1 LVLKNGI
8 LATLIIAISQ
18 LSLSRIYQQYL
29 IKTHQKDFILTNP
42 TLSITD
48 VVRQSLAFLSKDSLS
63 KHDLSKDKNTAS
75 ANQQLTGLII
85 GNDTQSVFS
94 QIQAIDE
101 AIDQAVSWEAF
112 DYQAFIAHR
121 FAKRYDLAVII
132 LSNDSAIDTQ
142 IIQRCRDLFA
152 KHCLV
157 VQDLSEP
164 ATGVDVVSFGFSRLH
179 EQPIVEN
186 DQDHH
191 ATNYQ
196 VWQFNLFDYKHLPDW
211 FNSKFWANPELW
223 NKFRW

>member
-1 LVLKNGI
+1 MVVKNGI
-8 LATLIIAISQ
+8 LATLLLYHGYHSTV
-18 LSLSRIYQQYL
+18 SK
-29 IKTHQKDFILTNP
+29 KTYQKDFILTNP

-48 VVRQSLAFLSKDSLS
+48 VVRQSLAFLSK
-63 KHDLSKDKNTAS
+63 HDLSKDKNAAS
-75 ANQQLTGLII
+75 TNQPFTGLII

-94 QIQAIDE
+94 QIQAID
-101 AIDQAVSWEAF
+101 QAVSWEAF
-112 DYQAFIAHR
+112 DYQQFIAHR

-157 VQDLSEP
+157 VQNLSEP
-164 ATGVDVVSFGFSRLH
+164 ATGVDVASFGFSRLH

>member
-8 LATLIIAISQ
+8 LATLIPTISR
-18 LSLSRIYQQYL
+18 LSFNRIYQQYL

-63 KHDLSKDKNTAS
+63 KHDLSKDKNNS
-75 ANQQLTGLII
+75 SINQPFTGLII
-85 GNDTQSVFS
+85 GNDTQSVFT

-112 DYQAFIAHR
+112 DYQEFIAHR

-152 KHCLV
+152 KHCLL
-157 VQDLSEP
+157 VQNLSEP
-164 ATGVDVVSFGFSRLH
+164 ATGVDVASFGFSRLH

-191 ATNYQ
+191 TTNYQ

>member
-1 LVLKNGI
+1 M
-8 LATLIIAISQ
+8 
-18 LSLSRIYQQYL
+18 
-29 IKTHQKDFILTNP
+29 TNP

-63 KHDLSKDKNTAS
+63 KHDLSKDKNTAA
-75 ANQQLTGLII
+75 ANQPFTGLII

-94 QIQAIDE
+94 QIQ

-157 VQDLSEP
+157 VQNLSEP

-186 DQDHH
+186 DPDHH
-191 ATNYQ
+191 TTSYQ

>member
-1 LVLKNGI
+1 M
-8 LATLIIAISQ
+8 
-18 LSLSRIYQQYL
+18 
-29 IKTHQKDFILTNP
+29 TNP

-48 VVRQSLAFLSKDSLS
+48 VIRQSLAFLSKDSLS
-63 KHDLSKDKNTAS
+63 KHDLNKHDSSEDKNAAA
-75 ANQQLTGLII
+75 ANQPFTGLII

-157 VQDLSEP
+157 VQNLSEP

-191 ATNYQ
+191 TSYQ

>member
-1 LVLKNGI
+1 M
-8 LATLIIAISQ
+8 AISW
-18 LSLSRIYQQYL
+18 LSLSRIYQPYL

-48 VVRQSLAFLSKDSLS
+48 VIRQSLAFLS
-63 KHDLSKDKNTAS
+63 KHDLSKDKNAAS
-75 ANQQLTGLII
+75 TNQPFTGLII
-85 GNDTQSVFS
+85 GNDRQSVFS
-94 QIQAIDE
+94 QIQ

-112 DYQAFIAHR
+112 DYQQFIAHR

-157 VQDLSEP
+157 VQNLSEP

-186 DQDHH
+186 DPDHH
-191 ATNYQ
+191 TTSYQ

>member
-1 LVLKNGI
+1 M
-8 LATLIIAISQ
+8 
-18 LSLSRIYQQYL
+18 
-29 IKTHQKDFILTNP
+29 TNP

-48 VVRQSLAFLSKDSLS
+48 VIRQSLAFLSKDSLS
-63 KHDLSKDKNTAS
+63 KHDLSKQDLSKDKTAAA
-75 ANQQLTGLII
+75 ANQAFTGLII
-85 GNDTQSVFS
+85 GNDTQSVFG

-112 DYQAFIAHR
+112 DYQEFISHR

-132 LSNDSAIDTQ
+132 LSNDSTIDTQ

-157 VQDLSEP
+157 VQNLSEP

-186 DQDHH
+186 DQSHH
-191 ATNYQ
+191 AASYQ

>member
-1 LVLKNGI
+1 M
-8 LATLIIAISQ
+8 
-18 LSLSRIYQQYL
+18 
-29 IKTHQKDFILTNP
+29 TNP

-94 QIQAIDE
+94 QIQAID
-101 AIDQAVSWEAF
+101 QAVSWEAF
-112 DYQAFIAHR
+112 DYQQFIAHR

-157 VQDLSEP
+157 VQNLSQP
-164 ATGVDVVSFGFSRLH
+164 ATGVDVASFGFSRLH

-191 ATNYQ
+191 ATSYQ

>member
-1 LVLKNGI
+1 M
-8 LATLIIAISQ
+8 
-18 LSLSRIYQQYL
+18 
-29 IKTHQKDFILTNP
+29 TNP

-48 VVRQSLAFLSKDSLS
+48 VIRQSLAFLS
-63 KHDLSKDKNTAS
+63 KHDLSKDKNA
-75 ANQQLTGLII
+75 ALKNQPFTGLII
-85 GNDTQSVFS
+85 GDDTQSVFS

-101 AIDQAVSWEAF
+101 AIGQAVSWEAF

-157 VQDLSEP
+157 VQNLSEP
-164 ATGVDVVSFGFSRLH
+164 ATGVDMVSFGFSRLH

-191 ATNYQ
+191 ATSYQ

-223 NKFRW
+223 DKFRW

>member
-1 LVLKNGI
+1 M
-8 LATLIIAISQ
+8 
-18 LSLSRIYQQYL
+18 
-29 IKTHQKDFILTNP
+29 TNP

-48 VVRQSLAFLSKDSLS
+48 VIRQSLAFLS
-63 KHDLSKDKNTAS
+63 KHDLSKDKNAAS
-75 ANQQLTGLII
+75 TNQPFTGLII
-85 GNDTQSVFS
+85 GNDRQSVFS
-94 QIQAIDE
+94 QIQSIDE

-112 DYQAFIAHR
+112 DYQEFIAHR

-157 VQDLSEP
+157 VQNLSEP
-164 ATGVDVVSFGFSRLH
+164 ATGMDVASFGFSRLH
-179 EQPIVEN
+179 EQPIVEH

-191 ATNYQ
+191 TTSYQ
-196 VWQFNLFDYKHLPDW
+196 VWQFNLFDYKYLPDW

>member
-1 LVLKNGI
+1 M
-8 LATLIIAISQ
+8 
-18 LSLSRIYQQYL
+18 
-29 IKTHQKDFILTNP
+29 TNP

-48 VVRQSLAFLSKDSLS
+48 VIRQSLAFLS
-63 KHDLSKDKNTAS
+63 KHDLSKDKNAAS
-75 ANQQLTGLII
+75 TNQPFTGLII
-85 GNDTQSVFS
+85 GNNRQSVFS
-94 QIQAIDE
+94 QIQTIDE

-112 DYQAFIAHR
+112 DYQQFIAHR

-157 VQDLSEP
+157 VQNLSEP
-164 ATGVDVVSFGFSRLH
+164 ATGVDVASFGFSRLH
-179 EQPIVEN
+179 EQPIVEH
-186 DQDHH
+186 DQSHH
-191 ATNYQ
+191 TTSYQ

>member
-1 LVLKNGI
+1 M
-8 LATLIIAISQ
+8 
-18 LSLSRIYQQYL
+18 
-29 IKTHQKDFILTNP
+29 TNP

-48 VVRQSLAFLSKDSLS
+48 VIRQSLAFLSKD
-63 KHDLSKDKNTAS
+63 KNNS
-75 ANQQLTGLII
+75 SINQPFTGLII
-85 GNDTQSVFS
+85 GNDTQSAFG

-132 LSNDSAIDTQ
+132 LSNDSTIDTQ

-157 VQDLSEP
+157 VQNLSEP

-191 ATNYQ
+191 TSYQ

>member
-1 LVLKNGI
+1 M
-8 LATLIIAISQ
+8 
-18 LSLSRIYQQYL
+18 
-29 IKTHQKDFILTNP
+29 TNP

-48 VVRQSLAFLSKDSLS
+48 VIRQSLAFLSKDSLS
-63 KHDLSKDKNTAS
+63 KNDSSKHDSSKDKNAVST
-75 ANQQLTGLII
+75 NQPFTGLII

-94 QIQAIDE
+94 QIQTIDE
-101 AIDQAVSWEAF
+101 AIDQAVSWEAC

-121 FAKRYDLAVII
+121 FAKRYELAVII

-157 VQDLSEP
+157 VQNLSEP

-191 ATNYQ
+191 TSYQ

>member
-1 LVLKNGI
+1 M
-8 LATLIIAISQ
+8 
-18 LSLSRIYQQYL
+18 
-29 IKTHQKDFILTNP
+29 TNP

-48 VVRQSLAFLSKDSLS
+48 VIRQSLAFLS
-63 KHDLSKDKNTAS
+63 KHDLSKDKTAAS
-75 ANQQLTGLII
+75 ANQAFTGLII
-85 GNDTQSVFS
+85 GNGTQSVFS

-101 AIDQAVSWEAF
+101 AMDQAVSWEAF
-112 DYQAFIAHR
+112 DYQQFIAHR

-157 VQDLSEP
+157 VQNLSQP
-164 ATGVDVVSFGFSRLH
+164 ATGVDVASFGFSRLH

-186 DQDHH
+186 DQSHH
-191 ATNYQ
+191 TTSYQ

>member
-1 LVLKNGI
+1 M
-8 LATLIIAISQ
+8 
-18 LSLSRIYQQYL
+18 
-29 IKTHQKDFILTNP
+29 TNP

-48 VVRQSLAFLSKDSLS
+48 VIRQSLAFLSKDSLS
-63 KHDLSKDKNTAS
+63 KHDLSKDKNAVST
-75 ANQQLTGLII
+75 NQPFTGLII

-101 AIDQAVSWEAF
+101 AIGQAVSWEAF
-112 DYQAFIAHR
+112 DYQEFIAHR

-132 LSNDSAIDTQ
+132 LSNDSTIDTQ

-157 VQDLSEP
+157 VQNLSEP
-164 ATGVDVVSFGFSRLH
+164 APGVDVASFGFSRLH
-179 EQPIVEN
+179 EQPIVEH
-186 DQDHH
+186 DQSHH
-191 ATNYQ
+191 TTSYQ

>member
-1 LVLKNGI
+1 M
-8 LATLIIAISQ
+8 AISR
-18 LSLSRIYQQYL
+18 LSFNPISQQYL
-29 IKTHQKDFILTNP
+29 KKTHQKDFILTNP

-48 VVRQSLAFLSKDSLS
+48 VIRQSLAFLSKD
-63 KHDLSKDKNTAS
+63 KNNS
-75 ANQQLTGLII
+75 SINQPFTGLII

-121 FAKRYDLAVII
+121 FAKRYELAVII

-157 VQDLSEP
+157 VQNLSEP

-186 DQDHH
+186 DQSHH
-191 ATNYQ
+191 ATSYQ

>member
-1 LVLKNGI
+1 MVVKNGI
-8 LATLIIAISQ
+8 LATLLLYHGYHSTV
-18 LSLSRIYQQYL
+18 SK
-29 IKTHQKDFILTNP
+29 KTHQKDVILTNP

-48 VVRQSLAFLSKDSLS
+48 VIRQSLAFLS
-63 KHDLSKDKNTAS
+63 KHDLSKDKNAAS
-75 ANQQLTGLII
+75 TNQAFTGLII
-85 GNDTQSVFS
+85 GNDRQSVFS
-94 QIQAIDE
+94 KIQ

-157 VQDLSEP
+157 VQNLSEP
-164 ATGVDVVSFGFSRLH
+164 ATGVDVASFGFSRLH
-179 EQPIVEN
+179 EQPIVEH
-186 DQDHH
+186 DQSHH
-191 ATNYQ
+191 TTSYQ
-196 VWQFNLFDYKHLPDW
+196 VWQFNLFDYKYLPDW

>member
-1 LVLKNGI
+1 M
-8 LATLIIAISQ
+8 
-18 LSLSRIYQQYL
+18 
-29 IKTHQKDFILTNP
+29 TNP

-48 VVRQSLAFLSKDSLS
+48 VIRQSLAFLSKDSLS
-63 KHDLSKDKNTAS
+63 KHDLSKDKNAVST
-75 ANQQLTGLII
+75 NQPFTGLII
-85 GNDTQSVFS
+85 GDDTQSVFS

-157 VQDLSEP
+157 VQNLSEP

-191 ATNYQ
+191 TSYQ

>member
-1 LVLKNGI
+1 MVLNNGI

-48 VVRQSLAFLSKDSLS
+48 VIRQSLAFLSKD
-63 KHDLSKDKNTAS
+63 KNNS
-75 ANQQLTGLII
+75 SINQPFTGLII

-121 FAKRYDLAVII
+121 FAKRYELAVII

-157 VQDLSEP
+157 VQNLSEP

-211 FNSKFWANPELW
+211 FNTKFWANPELW

>member
-1 LVLKNGI
+1 M
-8 LATLIIAISQ
+8 AISR
-18 LSLSRIYQQYL
+18 LSFNPIYQPYL

-48 VVRQSLAFLSKDSLS
+48 VIRQSLAFLSKD
-63 KHDLSKDKNTAS
+63 KNNS
-75 ANQQLTGLII
+75 SINQPFTGLII

-121 FAKRYDLAVII
+121 FAKRYELAVII

-157 VQDLSEP
+157 VQNLSEP

-191 ATNYQ
+191 ATSYQ

>member
-1 LVLKNGI
+1 M
-8 LATLIIAISQ
+8 AISR
-18 LSLSRIYQQYL
+18 LSFNRIYQQYL

-48 VVRQSLAFLSKDSLS
+48 VIRQSLAFLSKDSLS
-63 KHDLSKDKNTAS
+63 KRDLSKQDLSKDKNAAS
-75 ANQQLTGLII
+75 INQPLTGLII
-85 GNDTQSVFS
+85 GDDRQAVFS
-94 QIQAIDE
+94 QIQTIDE
-101 AIDQAVSWEAF
+101 AMDQAVSWEVF
-112 DYQAFIAHR
+112 NYQEFIAHR

-157 VQDLSEP
+157 VQNLSQP

-191 ATNYQ
+191 TSYQ

-211 FNSKFWANPELW
+211 FNSKFWAKPELW

>member
-1 LVLKNGI
+1 LVLNNGI
-8 LATLIIAISQ
+8 LATLIIAISR
-18 LSLSRIYQQYL
+18 LSFSRIYQQYL

-48 VVRQSLAFLSKDSLS
+48 VIRQSLAFLSKD
-63 KHDLSKDKNTAS
+63 KNNS
-75 ANQQLTGLII
+75 SINQPFTGLII

-121 FAKRYDLAVII
+121 FAKRYELAVII

-157 VQDLSEP
+157 VQNLSEP

>member
-1 LVLKNGI
+1 M
-8 LATLIIAISQ
+8 
-18 LSLSRIYQQYL
+18 
-29 IKTHQKDFILTNP
+29 TNP

-48 VVRQSLAFLSKDSLS
+48 VIRQSLAFLS
-63 KHDLSKDKNTAS
+63 KHDLSKDKNAAS
-75 ANQQLTGLII
+75 TNQPFTGLII

-121 FAKRYDLAVII
+121 FAKRFDLAVII

-157 VQDLSEP
+157 VQNLSEP

-179 EQPIVEN
+179 EQPIVEH

-191 ATNYQ
+191 ITSYQ

>member
-1 LVLKNGI
+1 M
-8 LATLIIAISQ
+8 
-18 LSLSRIYQQYL
+18 
-29 IKTHQKDFILTNP
+29 TNP

-48 VVRQSLAFLSKDSLS
+48 VIRQSLAFLS
-63 KHDLSKDKNTAS
+63 KHDLSKDKTAAS
-75 ANQQLTGLII
+75 AKQPFTGLII
-85 GNDTQSVFS
+85 GNGTQSVFS

-101 AIDQAVSWEAF
+101 AMDQAVSWEAF
-112 DYQAFIAHR
+112 DYQAFIAYR

-157 VQDLSEP
+157 VQNLSEP
-164 ATGVDVVSFGFSRLH
+164 ATGVDVASFGFSRLH
-179 EQPIVEN
+179 EQPIVEH
-186 DQDHH
+186 DQSHH
-191 ATNYQ
+191 TTSYQ

>member
-1 LVLKNGI
+1 M
-8 LATLIIAISQ
+8 
-18 LSLSRIYQQYL
+18 
-29 IKTHQKDFILTNP
+29 TNP

-48 VVRQSLAFLSKDSLS
+48 VIQQSLAFLSKDSLS
-63 KHDLSKDKNTAS
+63 KHDLSKHDSSEDKTAAA
-75 ANQQLTGLII
+75 ANQPFTGLII

-94 QIQAIDE
+94 QIQ

-121 FAKRYDLAVII
+121 FATRYDLAVII

-186 DQDHH
+186 DPDPQ
-191 ATNYQ
+191 TTSYQ

>member
-1 LVLKNGI
+1 MVLNNGI
-8 LATLIIAISQ
+8 LATLIIAISL
-18 LSLSRIYQQYL
+18 LSFNPIYQPYL
-29 IKTHQKDFILTNP
+29 VKTHQKDFILTNP

-48 VVRQSLAFLSKDSLS
+48 VIRQSLAFLSKD
-63 KHDLSKDKNTAS
+63 KNNS
-75 ANQQLTGLII
+75 SINQPFTGLII

-121 FAKRYDLAVII
+121 FAKRYELAVII

-157 VQDLSEP
+157 VQNLSQP
-164 ATGVDVVSFGFSRLH
+164 KTGVDVVSFGFSRLH

>member
-8 LATLIIAISQ
+8 LATLIIAILQ

-63 KHDLSKDKNTAS
+63 KHKNNSST
-75 ANQQLTGLII
+75 NQPFTGLII

-101 AIDQAVSWEAF
+101 AIDHAVSWEAF
-112 DYQAFIAHR
+112 DYQDFIAHR

-186 DQDHH
+186 DQSHH
-191 ATNYQ
+191 ATSYQ

>member
-1 LVLKNGI
+1 M
-8 LATLIIAISQ
+8 
-18 LSLSRIYQQYL
+18 
-29 IKTHQKDFILTNP
+29 TNP

-63 KHDLSKDKNTAS
+63 KHDLSKHDLSKDKNAAS
-75 ANQQLTGLII
+75 ADQPFTGLII

-94 QIQAIDE
+94 QIQ

-157 VQDLSEP
+157 VQNLSEHAP
-164 ATGVDVVSFGFSRLH
+164 GVVVVSFGLSRLH

-186 DQDHH
+186 DPDHH
-191 ATNYQ
+191 TTSYQ